1 LEVVEADAGVD
12 SVPVEE
18 AVLNNLGFDQ
28 VTVDSLLVQ
37 DVEKCLEE
45 D

>member
-1 LEVVEADAGVD
+1 LEVVEADAGVY

-18 AVLNNLGFDQ
+18 TVLNNLGFDQ
-28 VTVDSLLVQ
+28 VAVDSLLVQ